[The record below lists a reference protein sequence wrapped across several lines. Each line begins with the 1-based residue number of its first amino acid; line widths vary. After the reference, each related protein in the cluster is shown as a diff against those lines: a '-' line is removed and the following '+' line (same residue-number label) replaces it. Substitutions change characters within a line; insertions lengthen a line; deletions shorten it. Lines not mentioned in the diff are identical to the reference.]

1 MKYRPL
7 TRGKFR
13 ATDQGLYADFAA
25 DCCAKRRWHRV
36 QRRLVGKAV
45 QRMRRSF
52 PQILWRRPV

>member
-7 TRGKFR
+7 TRGNFR
-13 ATDQGLYADFAA
+13 DGDQGLYADFVQ

-36 QRRLVGKAV
+36 VPRLVGKAV

-52 PQILWRRPV
+52 PAIAWRRPV